1 LNVLDLFSGIGGF
14 SLGLERAGMRTV
26 AFCEQDAY
34 CTRVLN
40 RHWPTVPVYPDVRT
54 IPHIGG
60 IDLVCGGF
68 PCQPWSHAG
77 QQLGAED
84 DRHLW
89 PAMREVIRRER
100 PAYVVGENVIG
111 LVNLGLDAVLSDL
124 EEDAYAVRTFDIPAC
139 AVDAPHIRRRVWIVA
154 CDTHRD
160 RQPDVSVDAEVARLR
175 STHGDAADA
184 HGSRLQGRDERA
196 ERTGE
201 RSAGEGLRE
210 RHWPSPD
217 AWIHRVDDGV
227 PARAHRLRALGN
239 SVVPA
244 IIEEIGRAIMLT
256 DEATVTL

>member
-1 LNVLDLFSGIGGF
+1 MNVLDLFSGIGGF
-14 SLGLERAGMRTV
+14 SLGLERAGFTTV
-26 AFCEQDAY
+26 AFCEQDDY
-34 CTRVLN
+34 CQRVL
-40 RHWPTVPVYPDVRT
+40 RKHWPDITIYPDVRT
-54 IPHIGG
+54 LPHIGG

-89 PAMREVIRRER
+89 PAMLEVIRRER
-100 PAYVVGENVIG
+100 PAWVLGENVIG

-124 EEDAYAVRTFDIPAC
+124 EANAYACRAFDIPAG

-154 CDTHRD
+154 RDTHRD
-160 RQPDVSVDAEVARLR
+160 EQPELPVHAEVAGVRPP
-175 STHGDAADA
+175 HGNAADPN
-184 HGSRLQGRDERA
+184 GSRLQGRDERA

-201 RSAGEGLRE
+201 RVVGPGVCE

-217 AWIHRVDDGV
+217 TWIHGMDDGI
-227 PARAHRLRALGN
+227 PARSHRLRALGN

-244 IIEEIGRAIMLT
+244 IPEIIGRAIL
-256 DEATVTL
+256 EAERQ